1 LEEEQNQYQ
10 GLTARTTNQ
19 KAREKIGNQAVKQRR
34 DTEKIETEEEDED
47 DGQSNE
53 GDDVKQGDEVQK
65 QGKGQHD
72 NLAGKIPPKVELSRA
87 TSESTSRTFSRPVVH
102 RSRSISTLFK
112 REKNRSKKEK
122 SKKSLR
128 AELPQKNTH
137 EFYSETEKKM
147 DYHHTR
153 DLPISD
159 KVFGADREAIIQ
171 ADLEDEAMQKIFK
184 KTSGMQSVIGW
195 LENYPSHPYC
205 WGTLCMIH
213 GTDEVSYRLRSKV
226 ENYAVYSA
234 VLLSASIP
242 VVLVT
247 IDTIDLKEEQP
258 ILTRGIVYSIC
269 LSIASHMTS
278 ILLGM
283 AFTNALNDA
292 GKFSF
297 PSTYP
302 YSL

>member
-1 LEEEQNQYQ
+1 
-10 GLTARTTNQ
+10 
-19 KAREKIGNQAVKQRR
+19 
-34 DTEKIETEEEDED
+34 
-47 DGQSNE
+47 
-53 GDDVKQGDEVQK
+53 
-65 QGKGQHD
+65 
-72 NLAGKIPPKVELSRA
+72 
-87 TSESTSRTFSRPVVH
+87 
-102 RSRSISTLFK
+102 
-112 REKNRSKKEK
+112 
-122 SKKSLR
+122 
-128 AELPQKNTH
+128 
-137 EFYSETEKKM
+137 
-147 DYHHTR
+147 
-153 DLPISD
+153 
-159 KVFGADREAIIQ
+159 
-171 ADLEDEAMQKIFK
+171 
-184 KTSGMQSVIGW
+184 
-195 LENYPSHPYC
+195 
-205 WGTLCMIH
+205 MIH